1 METKESFV
9 ARNTQFWAYLAL
21 FVVVSLMNVY
31 GAIVHHFQPSL
42 HFTWAVVCFVAILYI
57 APISQ
62 WKIVVAAIVLSHAF
76 WLALLQPNHVDW
88 PMAAIEVG
96 TSLLIA
102 FYAKYFNNNWQPSDF
117 NSKMLAYLPAAAPS
131 YLIYFMCVFLND
143 WEAYSLSWSSFEFTL
158 DYFFQHAHFLEFS
171 IATGLTFHI
180 LHWNSQGLKRPT
192 QIPLFLLACLT
203 HFTFL
208 YVWPHNLLLLSITM
222 VVWVYILGIE
232 AIAIPS
238 LLCALA
244 LPFIPY
250 QSTTLLDH
258 ISQLSYGMAILL
270 SGFLGLILKYFV
282 ESVENGE
289 PYQVL
294 ISRMNPLSFL
304 IRPLEVD
311 TLKSQLQEKNQQIR
325 QAYSDLE
332 KSNID
337 LKALAESLEIQTQTY
352 KKMAEVDQVTGLK
365 SRHYFYN
372 FLSDGVRER
381 PFWLMLIDLDN
392 FKSIND
398 TYGHDAGDKMLL
410 ECGKVL
416 EQAVMHKGF
425 AARVG
430 GEEFCVALYWVSVAE
445 ARTFAD
451 NLRRSL
457 RRAFITKAGVNISR
471 TASIGVAELRQHA
484 RLEDVI
490 SLADEA
496 LYASKSK
503 GKDLTT
509 LADTAFIIKSHNNQ
523 NNLTVEDLLAGIKAQ
538 EFQLYIQP
546 ICDNATGKATGF
558 EGLMRWH
565 RPDGSIVFPGRFLEL
580 AVSPAVYPKFLD
592 FYTSQVIPIAIALAK
607 KNPNYYFSFNTEATF
622 IQSSQLVEKFISK
635 LSGLPMLHGNL
646 VLELPEKTAILNPK
660 TALKNIMLLQ
670 ENGIKIAL
678 DDFGMEHSNMD
689 RIRDIPA
696 DIVKIDRSFISKI
709 DQNPRSLAIV
719 NALVSMAKQ
728 LDFLIIAE
736 GIETQAQAI
745 TLAASGVSRAQG
757 YYYGHPKPVDYWLE
771 QIQIGHI

>member
-62 WKIVVAAIVLSHAF
+62 WKIVVAAIVLSHSF

-96 TSLLIA
+96 TSVVIA
-102 FYAKYFNNNWQPSDF
+102 FYAKYFNNAWQPSDF
-117 NSKMLAYLPAAAPS
+117 NNKLLSYVPGTAPA

-143 WEAYSLSWSSFEFTL
+143 WEMFSHNWSAFEFTL
-158 DYFFQHAHFLEFS
+158 DYFFEHSHILEF
-171 IATGLTFHI
+171 IIGTGVTFLI
-180 LHWNSQGLKRPT
+180 LQWYSDGLNPPKR
-192 QIPLFLLACLT
+192 LDVFLLGLIT
-203 HFTFL
+203 HLSCL
-208 YVWPHNLLLLSITM
+208 YVWPHNLFFLSITM
-222 VVWVYILGIE
+222 VAWVYFWGLE
-232 AIAIPS
+232 AVAIPS
-238 LLCALA
+238 LIAALA
-244 LPFIPY
+244 MPFIPY
-250 QSTTLLDH
+250 ETGILFNYVNPIT
-258 ISQLSYGMAILL
+258 YGVAILFSCTL
-270 SGFLGLILKYFV
+270 ELVLKYLV

-289 PYQVL
+289 PYRLL
-294 ISRMNPLSFL
+294 ISRANPLSYL
-304 IRPLEVD
+304 VRPLEVD
-311 TLKSQLQEKNQQIR
+311 ALRSQLQEKNLQIR
-325 QAYSDLE
+325 KAYSQLE
-332 KSNID
+332 QSNQD
-337 LKALAESLEIQTQTY
+337 LKVLTESLEIQTQTY

-509 LADTAFIIKSHNNQ
+509 LADTAFIIKSQNNQ

-546 ICDNATGKATGF
+546 ICDNASGKATGF

-689 RIRDIPA
+689 RIRDMPA